1 LPVHD
6 PSGLGAQRGRLTQP
20 LVLRGGGRALAGH
33 LERLRLLLDGLGARL
48 RDGVAGRTVAAA
60 VYDAV
65 HDLLRDGAEELAGAR
80 YRAGWPDEEADEHW
94 QRRRDPYDPYAADLD
109 AFDEERLGRPD
120 PDGPAPR
127 WGRWGAAL
135 ALACQALTVYLR
147 RKRTR
152 HPLAAAA
159 GVGLASALAVYLGGP
174 LFLAGVGLGGAA
186 LSLACLADALCAG
199 AAALFALGRP

>member
-1 LPVHD
+1 MSQWP
-6 PSGLGAQRGRLTQP
+6 P
-20 LVLRGGGRALAGH
+20 LRGGGRAPAGH

-48 RDGVAGRTVAAA
+48 RDGAAGAVGRTVAAA

-65 HDLLRDGAEELAGAR
+65 HDLLKDGAEERAGAR
-80 YRAGWPDEEADEHW
+80 CRAGWSDDEADEHW
-94 QRRRDPYDPYAADLD
+94 RRRRDPYDPDAADLD
-109 AFDEERLGRPD
+109 AFDQERLGQAD

-152 HPLAAAA
+152 YPLAAAV

-174 LFLAGVGLGGAA
+174 LLLAGVGLGGAA
-186 LSLACLADALCAG
+186 LSLASLADARRAG
-199 AAALFALGRP
+199 AAALFALGQP